1 MNRARLTFLFQKYAD
16 KSCSQE
22 EYAEFMNFINTE
34 SSTEELDFLLSLEWE
49 HGFADQILDRQ
60 KADEIFSQVVISDQ
74 TKGKRFS
81 LKFSWAAA
89 AAIVI
94 LGLLIIFSQRYWR
107 PKQLQE
113 TAVLKGEHKPVEQIT
128 STDEHR
134 QIRLPDGSIVVLNR
148 KSTLTFSG
156 GFSDQKRE
164 VTLKGEGYF
173 DIKHD
178 ASRPFIV
185 HTGKIKTTVLGTAF
199 NIRAYDQ
206 DQRVIVS
213 VTRGKVMVQ
222 DEHKTLGILVPDQ
235 QIVFNKVQNNAV
247 LAKVQSK
254 HVVEWQEK
262 DLFFDDVTMLEAA
275 EVLSK
280 RFNVKISFV
289 NEDTKSCHF
298 TATFLK
304 GEKLDEILQIITA
317 FNHAEYKLKSGEIL
331 ISGKGCK

>member
-1 MNRARLTFLFQKYAD
+1 MFQKYAD
-16 KSCSQE
+16 KSCTRE
-22 EYAEFMNFINTE
+22 EYAEFMNVINTE
-34 SSTEELDFLLSLEWE
+34 SSTEELDFILNLEWE
-49 HGFADQILDRQ
+49 QGFADQILDRQ
-60 KADEIFSQVVISDQ
+60 KADEIFNQVLISDQ

-89 AAIVI
+89 AAVVLI
-94 LGLLIIFSQRYWR
+94 GLLVIFSQRYR
-107 PKQLQE
+107 HPEQLQV
-113 TAVLKGEHKPVEQIT
+113 TAALKDEHRPVEQIT

-134 QIRLPDGSIVVLNR
+134 QVRLPDGSIVILNR
-148 KSTLTFSG
+148 KSILTFSG
-156 GFSDQKRE
+156 GFSDRKRE
-164 VTLKGEGYF
+164 VTLRGEGYF

-199 NIRAYDQ
+199 NISAYDQ

-222 DEHKTLGILVPDQ
+222 DEQKTLGVLVPDQ

-247 LAKVQSK
+247 LAKVQAK
-254 HVVEWQEK
+254 QVVEWQEK

-275 EVLSK
+275 EILSK
-280 RFNVKISFV
+280 RFNIKISFV
-289 NEDTKSCHF
+289 NEDTKPCRF

-331 ISGKGCK
+331 ISGRGCK